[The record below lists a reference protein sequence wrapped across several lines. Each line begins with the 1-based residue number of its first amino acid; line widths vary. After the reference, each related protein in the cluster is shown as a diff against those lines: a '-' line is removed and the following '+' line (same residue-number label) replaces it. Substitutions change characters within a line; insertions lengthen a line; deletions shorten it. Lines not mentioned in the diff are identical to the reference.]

1 MIDNIPALVDA
12 PNVSANV
19 GLQTHEVCHPRTT
32 TVAPVRRGHH
42 PKIAQAVEALRRDGN
57 LPRHLRPVERDRRV
71 VEWLKA
77 NGYATD
83 LPKRSALARYF
94 MTADAT

>member
-1 MIDNIPALVDA
+1 MDNIPARADA
-12 PNVSANV
+12 PNASAD
-19 GLQTHEVCHPRTT
+19 LERQS
-32 TVAPVRRGHH
+32 VARVRRGHH
-42 PKIAQAVEALRRDGN
+42 PKIAQAVEALRREGN

-94 MTADAT
+94 MFADAT